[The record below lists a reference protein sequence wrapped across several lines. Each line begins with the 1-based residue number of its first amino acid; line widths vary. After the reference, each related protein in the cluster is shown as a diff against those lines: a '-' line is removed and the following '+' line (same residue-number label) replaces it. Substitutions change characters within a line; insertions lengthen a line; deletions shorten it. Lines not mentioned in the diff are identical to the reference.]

1 MKKCVLL
8 AAGMVA
14 AALLAGGCG
23 NAGEKES
30 AAVQMDSR
38 EESTAVQMDSRE
50 ESTAVQMDSAPETVR
65 EKQEF
70 SEEDGAEGERMAG
83 PSEGEGSA
91 IAPAATRQEALDLH
105 DKAFAEHDF
114 AYLLASCIEPYGQEY
129 VDFLLATG
137 LLSEEEYWSSYDNSQ
152 GMYYEI
158 GVFESYSS
166 EITGEEQ
173 IADTGAIE
181 EELLQ
186 AYGYSC
192 TVQDAYEVTYNQ
204 TASGT
209 EGTAVNEG
217 YRVQMIQGDGSWYIS
232 KML

>member
-38 EESTAVQMDSRE
+38 EESTAVQG
-50 ESTAVQMDSAPETVR
+50 DSAPESVR
-65 EKQEF
+65 ETQEF
-70 SEEDGAEGERMAG
+70 SEEDGTEGERMAG

-129 VDFLLATG
+129 VDFLLANG
-137 LLSEEEYWSSYDNSQ
+137 LLSEEEYWSSYDNAH
-152 GMYYEI
+152 
-158 GVFESYSS
+158 V
-166 EITGEEQ
+166 
-173 IADTGAIE
+173 
-181 EELLQ
+181 
-186 AYGYSC
+186 
-192 TVQDAYEVTYNQ
+192 
-204 TASGT
+204 
-209 EGTAVNEG
+209 
-217 YRVQMIQGDGSWYIS
+217 R
-232 KML
+232 